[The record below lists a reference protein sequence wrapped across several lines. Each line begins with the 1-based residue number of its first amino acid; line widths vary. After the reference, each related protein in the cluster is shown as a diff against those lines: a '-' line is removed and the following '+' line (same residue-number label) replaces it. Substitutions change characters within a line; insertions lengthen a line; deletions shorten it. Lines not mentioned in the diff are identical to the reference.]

1 MHLCYT
7 NLNWFSY
14 SIAQSQIAVNVIS
27 SNNIYTLSNWR
38 WRPCPCLHVSQ
49 QSIIFSTCVCL
60 VLFTLSRYQTICIQD
75 TMWSSLYC
83 MVMPDLKWSHKSRKC
98 YLISQ
103 NIMLMLKCNHLLA
116 CSSTHNCRYLLQKKT
131 QTPPQFLIWTFVLL
145 CVESLGHREMQ
156 KVLLAE
162 FDTRPQGI
170 WCGSKGSGPLEHWA
184 TLLGTDERSISHCLH
199 SSILSNSRARN
210 KSSHNCFNLP
220 LAANLENIWPWLI
233 NANTLQRS

>member
-116 CSSTHNCRYLLQKKT
+116 CSSTHNCRYLLQKTPQK
-131 QTPPQFLIWTFVLL
+131 TPPISNLNICPPLCWITGAQGDAEGFVGRVWHQASGYLMWFQRQWSTRAL
-145 CVESLGHREMQ
+145 SHSTGYRRAQHQPLPAFIHSL
-156 KVLLAE
+156 
-162 FDTRPQGI
+162 
-170 WCGSKGSGPLEHWA
+170 
-184 TLLGTDERSISHCLH
+184 
-199 SSILSNSRARN
+199 
-210 KSSHNCFNLP
+210 
-220 LAANLENIWPWLI
+220 
-233 NANTLQRS
+233 